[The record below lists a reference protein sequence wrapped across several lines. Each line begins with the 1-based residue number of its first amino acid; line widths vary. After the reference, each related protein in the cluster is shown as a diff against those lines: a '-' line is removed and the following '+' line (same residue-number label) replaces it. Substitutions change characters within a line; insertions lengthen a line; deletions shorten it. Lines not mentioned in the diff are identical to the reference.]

1 MLANMPFRVVPAGL
15 LMSAALSA
23 HAAPAPELS
32 SLINAYRTAPEECGG
47 QPAAPVP
54 RLKNEAALSQVR
66 MAPGTILVAALDA
79 AGYEAEQVDAVHV
92 TGPEHAQAA
101 FDSLRTA
108 RCQTLLLTRYTAI
121 GTRRDGNTWTVVLA
135 RPMPDLQSE
144 MPGWELAA
152 QEVLAA
158 TNAARAQ
165 PRQCGAQRFPAVPP
179 LRWNSDLG
187 QAALRHSRDMAN
199 HRTFSHKGSDGSDV
213 GLRARGSGYGWRGI
227 GENISFGQRSA
238 AEAVAGWIDSPGHC
252 ANLMNPTFTEM
263 GAAYAL
269 RGAPRQAAYWTQVF
283 GRR

>member
-1 MLANMPFRVVPAGL
+1 MLVNLPLLPAAAVVL
-15 LMSAALSA
+15 LACASV
-23 HAAPAPELS
+23 HAAPAPDLS
-32 SLINAYRTAPEECGG
+32 ALVNSYRKAPEHCGG
-47 QPAAPVP
+47 QPAA
-54 RLKNEAALSQVR
+54 AAPPLQPEPALAQVR
-66 MAPGTILVAALDA
+66 LGPGTILVAALDA

-92 TGPEHAQAA
+92 TGPEAAQAA
-101 FDSLRTA
+101 FDALRNA
-108 RCQTLLLTRYTAI
+108 RCQTLLQPHYTAI
-121 GTRRDGNTWTVVLA
+121 GARRDGNTWTVVLA
-135 RPMPDLQSE
+135 RPMPDLQSQ

-152 QEVLAA
+152 REVLAA

-165 PRQCGAQRFPAVPP
+165 PRQCGAQRFAAAAP
-179 LRWNSDLG
+179 LRWNEDLG
-187 QAALRHSRDMAN
+187 RAALRHSRDMAS
-199 HRTFSHKGSDGSDV
+199 HRAFSHKGSDGSDA
-213 GLRARGSGYGWRGI
+213 GLRARNSGYGWRGI

>member
-1 MLANMPFRVVPAGL
+1 MLTACVCAQGAPAPD
-15 LMSAALSA
+15 LSA
-23 HAAPAPELS
+23 LVNAYRKAPVECRGKPAAPA
-32 SLINAYRTAPEECGG
+32 TALQREP
-47 QPAAPVP
+47 
-54 RLKNEAALSQVR
+54 ALSQVR
-66 MAPGTILVAALDA
+66 LGPGTILVAALDA

-92 TGPEHAQAA
+92 TGPEDAQAA
-101 FDSLRTA
+101 FEALRTA
-108 RCQTLLLTRYTAI
+108 RCETLLQQRYSAI

-135 RPMPDLQSE
+135 RPMPDLGAE
-144 MPGWELAA
+144 LPDWELAA
-152 QEVLAA
+152 REVLAA

-165 PRQCGAQRFPAVPP
+165 PRQCGAQRYPAVPP
-179 LRWNSDLG
+179 LHLNADLG
-187 QAALRHSRDMAN
+187 QAALRHSRDMAR

-213 GLRARGSGYGWRGI
+213 GLRARKSGYGWRGI

>member
-1 MLANMPFRVVPAGL
+1 MLINSPLRLATPVLLLAAG
-15 LMSAALSA
+15 MSA

-32 SLINAYRTAPEECGG
+32 ALVNTYRKAPGQCGG
-47 QPAAPVP
+47 QPVSPVP
-54 RLKNEAALSQVR
+54 RLKHEPALSQLR
-66 MAPGTILVAALDA
+66 LGPGTILVAALDA

-92 TGPEHAQAA
+92 TGPEDVQAA
-101 FDSLRTA
+101 FDALRGA
-108 RCQTLLLTRYTAI
+108 RCETLLLQRYTAI
-121 GTRRDGNTWTVVLA
+121 GARRDGNTWTVVLA

-152 QEVLAA
+152 REVLAA

-179 LRWNSDLG
+179 LRWNDDLG
-187 QAALRHSRDMAN
+187 QAALRHSRDMAS